1 MRLPTAQPAA
11 CNWSRGAAAHTLVT
25 ESAQSLP
32 AGGCRK
38 GEWRRDGNDS
48 AGPPLFFSGF
58 APGNNV
64 SQKSLSGYLSSEP

>member
-38 GEWRRDGNDS
+38 GEWTRDGIEP
-48 AGPPLFFSGF
+48 AMKALQALRFSF
-58 APGNNV
+58 RV
-64 SQKSLSGYLSSEP
+64 SRLEIM